1 MEFCNF
7 VTKTTLNERTDMFQR
22 IIRFCVKL
30 VQKYLPEP
38 FIFAVILTLVAFAV
52 AIPVCHQTPLEVVEH
67 WGNGVWSLLAFA
79 MQMALVLVTGSALAA
94 APTIKKGISALA
106 GLPKTPAGA
115 IALVTLISALAC
127 WLNWG
132 FGLIVGVIFAKEI
145 AKKLQGVDY
154 RLLIASAYSGFVVWH
169 AGLSGSIPLTMA
181 TEGSNLEVVTKGAL
195 THPVPISMTVLAPQN
210 LLMVAV
216 VIVAIVAV
224 NALMHPKKD
233 HIVAIEPA
241 LLYEEEPKAEPKPST
256 PSEKME
262 NSRILAWIIT
272 LLGLSYLVIKLFFK
286 GGSFDL
292 GAVIMLFLFLGI
304 VLHGTPLAYV
314 KAFGKSVSGAAGI
327 LLQFPFYAG
336 IMGIITGVGASG
348 ICLGEVVSNA
358 CVAISTP
365 KTYPLFTFFCAAI
378 LNMFVPSGGGHW
390 AIQAPIMF
398 TAGAALNV
406 DPGLTGMAISWGDAW
421 TNLIQPF
428 WALPALAIAK
438 LNAKDIMGF
447 CIIDLF
453 VTGLIICAGL
463 LIWA

>member
-1 MEFCNF
+1 
-7 VTKTTLNERTDMFQR
+7 MFQK

-38 FIFAVILTLVAFAV
+38 FIFAVILTLLAFII
-52 AIPVCHQTPLEVVEH
+52 AIPVCHQSPIEVVEH
-67 WGNGVWSLLAFA
+67 WGDGVWSLLAFA
-79 MQMALVLVTGSALAA
+79 MQMALVLVSGSALAS
-94 APTIKKGISALA
+94 APSIKRGISAMA
-106 GLPKTPAGA
+106 ALPKTPAGA
-115 IALVTLISALAC
+115 IALVTGISALAC

-145 AKKLQGVDY
+145 AKKLKGVDY
-154 RLLIASAYSGFVVWH
+154 RLLIASTYSGFVVWH

-181 TEGSNLEVVTKGAL
+181 TPGSNLEKVTQGAL
-195 THPVPISMTVLAPQN
+195 TQPVPIAQTILAPQN

-216 VIVAIVAV
+216 IIVAIVVV
-224 NALMHPKKD
+224 NALMHPKGNQ
-233 HIVAIEPA
+233 VVSIEPS
-241 LLYEEEPKAEPKPST
+241 LLFEEAPQPEPKATT
-256 PSEKME
+256 PAERLE
-262 NSRILAWIIT
+262 NSRILSWIIA
-272 LLGLSYLVIKLFFK
+272 LLGLSYLVIHLFFK

-292 GAVIMLFLFLGI
+292 GSVIMLFLFLGI
-304 VLHGTPLAYV
+304 ILHGTPLAYV

-336 IMGIITGVGASG
+336 IMGIITGVGESG
-348 ICLGEVVSNA
+348 ICLGEMVSNA
-358 CVAISTP
+358 CVSISTP

-378 LNMFVPSGGGHW
+378 HNMFVPSGGGHW

-398 TAGAALNV
+398 TAGAALGV
-406 DPGLTGMAISWGDAW
+406 DAGLTGMAISWGDAW

-438 LNAKDIMGF
+438 LSAKDIMGF

-453 VTGLIICAGL
+453 VTGLIICGGL
-463 LIWA
+463 LLWA

>member
-1 MEFCNF
+1 MI
-7 VTKTTLNERTDMFQR
+7 K
-22 IIRFCVKL
+22 FCVRI
-30 VQKYLPEP
+30 VQRWLPEP
-38 FIFAVILTLVAFAV
+38 FIFAILLTFVAAV
-52 AIPVCHQTPLEVVEH
+52 VAMPVCGQTPMEVLEH
-67 WGNGVWSLLAFA
+67 WGGGVWNLLAFA
-79 MQMALVLVTGSALAA
+79 MQMALVLVCGSTLAA
-94 APTIKKGISALA
+94 APAVKRGIDALA
-106 GLPKTPAGA
+106 RVPRTPAAA
-115 IALVTLISALAC
+115 IALVTAVSAVAC

-145 AKKLQGVDY
+145 AKKLRGVDY

-195 THPVPISMTVLAPQN
+195 THPIPIGQTILAPQN
-210 LLMVAV
+210 LIMVAV
-216 VIVAIVAV
+216 VIVAIVLV
-224 NALMHPKKD
+224 NALMHPKGD
-233 HIVAIEPA
+233 QVVTIEPT
-241 LLYEEEPKAEPKPST
+241 LLFEEEPKPQPKATTPAEKL
-256 PSEKME
+256 E
-262 NSRILAWIIT
+262 NSPVLSWIIS

-292 GAVIMLFLFLGI
+292 GAVIMLFLFLGVI
-304 VLHGTPLAYV
+304 LHGTPLAYV
-314 KAFGKSVSGAAGI
+314 RAFGKSVGGAAGI

-348 ICLGEVVSNA
+348 ICLGEVISNA
-358 CVAISTP
+358 CVSISTP

-398 TAGAALNV
+398 TAGATLGVA
-406 DPGLTGMAISWGDAW
+406 PGLTGMAISWGDAW

-453 VTGLIICAGL
+453 VTGLIICGGL
-463 LIWA
+463 LLWA